1 MILVRKE
8 NNWKLM
14 KNSWNLLQPPF
25 KRFIFDLFCKFDIEQ
40 SNILYIKQGTKMS
53 IGVKKNHFILL
64 LIYDL
69 RRDYDNMDYF
79 FQLFSE
85 FVFSWKMQDMVRT
98 SAILW
103 ICFLLKSST
112 TPFQKVHFWLVLTMS
127 CIFQEKT
134 NSENSWKK

>member
-1 MILVRKE
+1 ML
-8 NNWKLM
+8 
-14 KNSWNLLQPPF
+14 SS
-25 KRFIFDLFCKFDIEQ
+25 KFDIEQ

-85 FVFSWKMQDMVRT
+85 FVFS
-98 SAILW
+98 
-103 ICFLLKSST
+103 
-112 TPFQKVHFWLVLTMS
+112 
-127 CIFQEKT
+127 
-134 NSENSWKK
+134 